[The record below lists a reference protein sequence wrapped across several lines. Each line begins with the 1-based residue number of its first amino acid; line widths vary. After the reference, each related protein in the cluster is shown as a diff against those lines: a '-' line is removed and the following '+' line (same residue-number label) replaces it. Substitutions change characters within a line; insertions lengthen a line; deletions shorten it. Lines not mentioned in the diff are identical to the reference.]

1 MRPALLNPLFRDP
14 SCLNGIGDKLSLS
27 FKKLCGPYLIDILWN
42 FPSNLIVRPF
52 VQNVYALSH
61 GETASLEIE
70 VLEHIVPKTKR
81 LPYRVICA
89 AGAQEVELVF
99 FHYHASYLTKMLPE
113 GAHRFVSGKCE
124 RIGGKIQL
132 VHPDYITDLIEK
144 IPNYE
149 PIYPLQKGI
158 SGKVMRHAV
167 EGILKDLPV
176 LPEWLDPHLKKE
188 KNWPDWD
195 QALIQVHHPKQLVD
209 LSPQTPARQ
218 RLAYDELL
226 ANQLALFLVRS
237 KMKREK
243 GYIIQSAGLLEQQL
257 RDSLSFQLTHAQ
269 IRVLSEIKKDM
280 AQPSKM
286 TRLLQGDVGSGKTIV
301 ALMALLNA
309 VEAGFQGAFM
319 APTDILARQH
329 FQTLKCYCEP
339 LHVRVELLTGREKG
353 ATRRSILSDLKENK
367 INILIGTHALFVED
381 VIYHRLGLVVIDEQH
396 RFGVEQRLALTRKG
410 EHADLLVMSATP
422 IPRSLALTV
431 YGDMDLSQ
439 LDEKP
444 VGRAPIETRVLPLKR
459 ADEVIQKLKEK
470 IVGSS
475 LRTQVYWVC
484 PLVEE
489 SEKSDLMA
497 AQKRYEM
504 LKEKF
509 GARVGLVH
517 GQMKD
522 AEKDAVMKRFI
533 DGELDVLVATTVI
546 EVGVDVK
553 NASIMVIE
561 HAERFGLAALHQ
573 LRGRVGRGHQQSS
586 CLLLYGAGLTQK
598 AIERLDIM
606 RQTEDG
612 FIIAQKDLEL
622 RGAGELLGRQQS
634 GLMDFRL
641 VDLSVHASLLDMARD
656 DAKTIL
662 SLDPNLETTRGE
674 ALKNLLYL
682 FQKETVFKTLKS
694 G

>member
-367 INILIGTHALFVED
+367 INILIGTHALFQEKVN
-381 VIYHRLGLVVIDEQH
+381 YHRLGFVITDEQH
-396 RFGVEQRLALTRKG
+396 RFGVEQRKALKDKG
-410 EHADLLVMSATP
+410 QKVDFMIMTATP
-422 IPRSLALTV
+422 IPRTLALSL
-431 YGDMDLSQ
+431 YGDMDVSTISTM
-439 LDEKP
+439 P
-444 VGRAPIETRVLPLKR
+444 AGRK
-459 ADEVIQKLKEK
+459 EVITRFIKSTSMKPILNDLKQY
-470 IVGSS
+470 
-475 LRTQVYWVC
+475 LRQGGQCYVVC
-484 PLVEE
+484 PLVNE
-489 SEKSDLMA
+489 SEAISGRNAVDISQAMA
-497 AQKRYEM
+497 SYFKDQYH
-504 LKEKF
+504 
-509 GARVGLVH
+509 VGLIH
-517 GQMKD
+517 GQMND
-522 AEKDAVMKRFI
+522 EEKNRIMNDFKNNHI
-533 DGELDVLVATTVI
+533 QILVSTTVI
-546 EVGVDVK
+546 EVGVDVA
-553 NASIMVIE
+553 NANMIVIYN
-561 HAERFGLAALHQ
+561 AERFGLSQLHQ
-573 LRGRVGRGHQQSS
+573 LRGRVGRSKQQGY
-586 CLLLYGAGLTQK
+586 CYLLSEASHPEQQ
-598 AIERLDIM
+598 ERLEFLQNHHNGFEVSEYDLKMRGPGDI
-606 RQTEDG
+606 
-612 FIIAQKDLEL
+612 
-622 RGAGELLGRQQS
+622 LGHKQS
-634 GLMDFRL
+634 GLPTFMIGDIFKDYHIL
-641 VDLSVHASLLDMARD
+641 EIARK
-656 DAKTIL
+656 DAHEI
-662 SLDPNLETTRGE
+662 
-674 ALKNLLYL
+674 
-682 FQKETVFKTLKS
+682 LKS
-694 G
+694 HHDDEKVKKLLKEIENNLTKNNEYID